1 MIVMYNLGVGLL
13 LLGALIVF
21 GADKLFKKEKIKTMK
36 DLLIVKGVG
45 LVITVIGMI
54 IMIKLN

>member
-1 MIVMYNLGVGLL
+1 MYNLGVGLL

-21 GADKLFKKEKIKTMK
+21 GADKLFKKEKIKRMK

-54 IMIKLN
+54 IMIKFT